1 MMSDIDWNAIAEQA
15 ANKTDAEFKTQLAG
29 LTSLKT
35 TEIDVF
41 IKESN
46 ITNTNAL
53 SVLKE
58 INNASLSNTQKA
70 TAIANIENGVG
81 FLVKLVSKVV

>member
-1 MMSDIDWNAIAEQA
+1 MSDIDWSGLAEKAVSQ
-15 ANKTDAEFKTQLAG
+15 TDTEFHNQLAG

-35 TEIDVF
+35 SEIDEF
-41 IKESN
+41 MSESK
-46 ITNTNAL
+46 ITNNNAL

-58 INNASLSNTQKA
+58 INNASLSNNEKA
-70 TAIANIENGVG
+70 NAISNIQNGVG

>member
-1 MMSDIDWNAIAEQA
+1 MSNIDWNALAEKA
-15 ANKTDAEFKTQLAG
+15 ATQTDSEFKNQLAG

-35 TEIDVF
+35 SEIDTF
-41 IKESN
+41 ISESN
-46 ITNTNAL
+46 ITNTDAL

-58 INNASLSNTQKA
+58 INNATLSNDQKA
-70 TAIANIENGVG
+70 NAIANIQNGVG

>member
-1 MMSDIDWNAIAEQA
+1 MGDIDWNAIAEQA

-58 INNASLSNTQKA
+58 INNASLSNSQKA

-81 FLVKLVSKVV
+81 FLVKLASKVV

>member
-1 MMSDIDWNAIAEQA
+1 MSDIDWNAIAEQA